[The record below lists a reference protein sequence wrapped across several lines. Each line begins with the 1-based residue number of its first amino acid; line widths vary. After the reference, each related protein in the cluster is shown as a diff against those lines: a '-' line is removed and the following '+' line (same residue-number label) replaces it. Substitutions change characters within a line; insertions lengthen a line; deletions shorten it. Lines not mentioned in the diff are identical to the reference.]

1 MPRRGLT
8 ESEIL
13 IELHGD
19 ESGEEFSDFE
29 DEFED
34 IYAVVQQELERLE
47 LGEVEDAEGILQRI
61 SEMGMGFSFWIQ
73 FEN

>member
-1 MPRRGLT
+1 MSRRGLT
-8 ESEIL
+8 DSEII

-34 IYAVVQQELERLE
+34 IYNVVQQELERLE
-47 LGEVEDAEGILQRI
+47 IGEIEDAEEILQRI
-61 SEMGMGFSFWIQ
+61 SEMGMGCSF
-73 FEN
+73 